1 MTTVGAS
8 PETLDRLA
16 DVLDAGADA
25 IAVRNRALGAAL
37 DLFLAPRPE
46 YRLEVSF
53 DRRGLSDESAAAR
66 SLAADIA
73 GLSLA
78 LRLADAE
85 DANLVFAG
93 PQGLVG
99 DFVVVDNGS
108 LQRFL
113 QIDPAATFS
122 HRIAQLERQLDVLR
136 ADPPPEGR
144 AGTAR
149 RHRWRAEITA
159 LENEVAQY

>member
-1 MTTVGAS
+1 
-8 PETLDRLA
+8 
-16 DVLDAGADA
+16 
-25 IAVRNRALGAAL
+25 
-37 DLFLAPRPE
+37 
-46 YRLEVSF
+46 VSF
-53 DRRGLSDESAAAR
+53 DRSGLSDESAAAR
-66 SLAADIA
+66 SLAVDVAR
-73 GLSLA
+73 LSLA

-85 DANLVFAG
+85 DAILAFRR
-93 PQGLVG
+93 PQGVIG

-108 LQRFL
+108 LQPFL